1 MIHNFTKNKATD
13 AGSDGDADEPD
24 ERQDAGQHRQVALD
38 EDDGEG
44 ARAEQ
49 GEGGHQAEAASLRPH
64 HCFSRLAS
72 VASKSDSKLRIFF
85 LRLRML
91 TPTSENERR

>member
-1 MIHNFTKNKATD
+1 MNHNFTKNKATD

-49 GEGGHQAEAASLRPH
+49 GEGGHQAQGASLRPH
-64 HCFSRLAS
+64 HFLLVLLLSSQKVTQSLEF
-72 VASKSDSKLRIFF
+72 FF